1 MIDSADFSPQHR
13 LRLYWHNFPIEPHLL
28 PSQREQDVQDILT
41 PHCQRYSLV
50 KKIRTVTTKV
60 NSLKQG
66 KRDSL
71 IDNSFLILSL
81 SLSLFLIHR
90 QTCVETNFDE
100 GRKRLLVDNRTGGNI
115 RIPASLYGRE
125 EFIGDE
131 ATEINR

>member
-1 MIDSADFSPQHR
+1 M
-13 LRLYWHNFPIEPHLL
+13 
-28 PSQREQDVQDILT
+28 QDILT

-71 IDNSFLILSL
+71 IDNSFLIL